1 MSTKDT
7 LRWLV
12 KNGHLRRF
20 SADAWNG
27 FTEAQMLYWISKG
40 WKNPPRAFA
49 SVTIKQKNLLRSYH
63 AQGLLR
69 GFYLNDLDDLT
80 EREAAFLI
88 GCAEDNRWTCE
99 KGYQDSL
106 RKTIS
111 DNESATPKQLRQI
124 IDLGKAGYLNR
135 ISINTLL
142 KITRLSANRLIWRGE
157 MNRKENRN
165 LLPQHTA

>member
-1 MSTKDT
+1 MSTKNI

-20 SADAWNG
+20 SAKDWNG
-27 FTEAQMLYWISKG
+27 FTEAQMNRWISEG
-40 WKNPPRAFA
+40 WKNPPRTFA
-49 SVTIKQKNLLRSYH
+49 PVTLEQKNLLRSYH
-63 AQGLLR
+63 TQGLLQ
-69 GFYLNDLDDLT
+69 GFFRSDLDDLT
-80 EREAAFLI
+80 ENEADFLI
-88 GCAEDNRWTCE
+88 ECAENNRWSIE
-99 KGYQDSL
+99 QGYQDCL
-106 RKTIS
+106 CKTIS

-157 MNRKENRN
+157 INRKENK
-165 LLPQHTA
+165 HVSHCK

>member
-12 KNGHLRRF
+12 KNGHLQRF

-40 WKNPPRAFA
+40 WKNPPCAFA

-99 KGYQDSL
+99 KGYQDCL

-124 IDLGKAGYLNR
+124 INLGKAGYLNR

-157 MNRKENRN
+157 MNRKEGK
-165 LLPQHTA
+165 HVSHCK